1 MKRGSRAP
9 QHSKQQVRQPGRRKK
24 QPDTQREGPIQQK
37 LDWART
43 PPGNNR
49 GGRGGDSHTHHK
61 QHNREPQCKG
71 GRNREATEETRA
83 NKGTQPSKRRQPP
96 KKQQNK
102 RQPKGRGW
110 TATMRRQSGG
120 GAEKGHAIRTH
131 RATWPM
137 RAEISDTQGTHSLG
151 HNIKLTTKGVKHG
164 PERARGGKAEGRE
177 SLCHTSCNVFEV
189 MVFVRSKGLIPTVAN
204 REGNRMQRFL
214 LFGTKTQPVAL
225 VPEGIRFRSLRLG
238 NSRPCTCCMSVADVR
253 LIGAYTWPSA
263 D

>member
-49 GGRGGDSHTHHK
+49 GEGGDSHTHHK

-71 GRNREATEETRA
+71 GETERPQKRHEPTKAHNQAKGDNHRKNTERN
-83 NKGTQPSKRRQPP
+83 QP
-96 KKQQNK
+96 KQQNK
-102 RQPKGRGW
+102 GQPKGRGW

-120 GAEKGHAIRTH
+120 GAEGAAIRTH

-164 PERARGGKAEGRE
+164 PERAREERQRRE
-177 SLCHTSCNVFEV
+177 SLRHTSCNVFEV
-189 MVFVRSKGLIPTVAN
+189 MVFVRSKGLIPTIAN

-225 VPEGIRFRSLRLG
+225 VPKGYLIIIRHPFS
-238 NSRPCTCCMSVADVR
+238 
-253 LIGAYTWPSA
+253 
-263 D
+263 

>member
-96 KKQQNK
+96 KKHREEPTKTTEQGTTQRTRMDSHNEA
-102 RQPKGRGW
+102 PVRGW
-110 TATMRRQSGG
+110 SWKGACNTHPQSHL
-120 GAEKGHAIRTH
+120 A
-131 RATWPM
+131 
-137 RAEISDTQGTHSLG
+137 
-151 HNIKLTTKGVKHG
+151 N
-164 PERARGGKAEGRE
+164 EGRDQWY
-177 SLCHTSCNVFEV
+177 
-189 MVFVRSKGLIPTVAN
+189 P
-204 REGNRMQRFL
+204 GN
-214 LFGTKTQPVAL
+214 TQP
-225 VPEGIRFRSLRLG
+225 
-238 NSRPCTCCMSVADVR
+238 
-253 LIGAYTWPSA
+253 GAQY
-263 D
+263 